1 MKPLHGAV
9 FDAIHR
15 CREAV
20 FDAVIDEVLHPSEKM
35 PLRHL
40 GINQFADHLFQLGK
54 PSQAYCS
61 LTSKTATLLEQVTM
75 SILER
80 QHIDQWSRYTRH
92 MPIQWSLHSVG
103 ASAETHAKNRQELY
117 EVTKALEQAAKK
129 RQAAPARQG
138 KKGTSPKHNKAGS
151 KVGSS
156 ALVDQPGS
164 PALSKKH
171 KSGTAADG
179 PAAASGQI
187 DGSVESPGTPAACCM
202 PLASC
207 LR

>member
-1 MKPLHGAV
+1 ML
-9 FDAIHR
+9 
-15 CREAV
+15 
-20 FDAVIDEVLHPSEKM
+20 
-35 PLRHL
+35 
-40 GINQFADHLFQLGK
+40 
-54 PSQAYCS
+54 
-61 LTSKTATLLEQVTM
+61 
-75 SILER
+75 
-80 QHIDQWSRYTRH
+80 
-92 MPIQWSLHSVG
+92 IQWSFRSVG

-117 EVTKALEQAAKK
+117 EVSKALEQAAKK

-138 KKGTSPKHNKAGS
+138 KKGTSSKHKSGS

-164 PALSKKH
+164 PAVSKKH

-202 PLASC
+202 PPASC